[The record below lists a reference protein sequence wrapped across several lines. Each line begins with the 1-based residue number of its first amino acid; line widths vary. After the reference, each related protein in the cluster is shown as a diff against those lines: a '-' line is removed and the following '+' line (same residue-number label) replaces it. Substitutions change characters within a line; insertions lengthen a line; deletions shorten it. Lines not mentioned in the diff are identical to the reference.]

1 MTMVR
6 AGQAARVPM
15 VAAPSA
21 RRLTTSDIK
30 KYVNA
35 EPWTY
40 YDTRL
45 FSAGIIPPDAAAFNF
60 AQFVSPLAFFDTR
73 TVSRGGYALSN
84 MNDTFK
90 MDADFLADTISVDVF
105 CDQDATSAGAT
116 GTAIGFVESIVNY
129 GVLKWDFGTTTKL
142 VLPVIKC
149 PSGGGVVS
157 QIKTVAAAR
166 ETSSGNNGVA
176 SGNAKRKL
184 SESILFRRGTSFSCQ
199 LIVDDKPAA
208 NCTLA
213 RVQALTALAGTEK
226 AGIRVN
232 LEGVRGTPLLQATPG
247 H

>member
-1 MTMVR
+1 MTMPR
-6 AGQAARVPM
+6 QAI
-15 VAAPSA
+15 APRPA
-21 RRLTTSDIK
+21 PRRITTADIK
-30 KYVNA
+30 KQLNA

-60 AQFVSPLAFFDTR
+60 AQFVTPLPFFDTR

-105 CDQDATSAGAT
+105 CDQDAVTAAAL
-116 GTAIGFVESIVNY
+116 GTAVAFVESIVNF

-157 QIKTVAAAR
+157 TVKTVAVAR
-166 ETSSGNNGVA
+166 ETSQANNGVA
-176 SGNAKRKL
+176 SGNSKRKL
-184 SESILFRRGTSFSCQ
+184 AERILFKRGTTFSCS

-208 NCTLA
+208 TSTLA
-213 RVQALTALAGTEK
+213 RVQAITALAGTAK
-226 AGIRVN
+226 AGIRIN
-232 LEGVRGTPLLQATPG
+232 LEGIRGTPLLQATPG
-247 H
+247 GRSAM